1 MEVTAL
7 CTMLMFEFTLLQ
19 NTYAQNSDGA
29 FLSIIPNRLQHFKF
43 QSVSFHCEGS
53 DGSIQLRGIRNTEE
67 FDPQCVIKRTP
78 TGSLCTTDRAYPE
91 DSGEY
96 WCETNGGKTSNRVN
110 ITVAAGSVI
119 LDSPALP
126 VLEGDNVTL
135 HCRNKTISNLLSDF
149 YKDDL
154 LIETNSTGEM
164 TILNVSKADEGL
176 YKCRLSGG
184 ETSPG
189 SWLAVRANYPITS
202 PSHHITSPSPHEE
215 PLPRDSA
222 HVVLIQLWI
231 TVIILMMVLVLVIV
245 GFLHIRK
252 RRVSSKKNT
261 ACSVSGA
268 QSEDDPSGVTYA
280 VVVTKQRKDEDSAD
294 AADNLSPETNHS
306 REPQKERDEDE
317 SSVQLVYSTVVI
329 KKTSQDTQPAE
340 SELSSSTVSL
350 NPTAATDPNTTE
362 PETLYST
369 TSD

>member
-189 SWLAVRANYPITS
+189 SWLAVR
-202 PSHHITSPSPHEE
+202 E